1 MIRPIRMGKEELFAA
16 LGQLERGEPLHPEVL
31 EFFVET
37 VRYMEG
43 QIDYQANYI
52 QAYRDENEQ
61 QRQQIAKLWQ
71 KLERLTGEDSSV
83 LKRLMDGRLT

>member
-1 MIRPIRMGKEELFAA
+1 MGPVRMGAKELFST
-16 LGQLERGEPLHPEVL
+16 LDQLAKGEPLHPEVL
-31 EFFVET
+31 EFFIET

-61 QRQQIAKLWQ
+61 QRQQIAKMW
-71 KLERLTGEDSSV
+71 
-83 LKRLMDGRLT
+83 LKM

>member
-1 MIRPIRMGKEELFAA
+1 MSERVRMGKEELFAV
-16 LGQLERGEPLHPEVL
+16 LGRIERGKWISPEVL

-61 QRQQIAKLWQ
+61 QRVQIARMWQ
-71 KLERLTGEDSSV
+71 KMEKLTGQDSSV
-83 LKRLMDGRLT
+83 LKRLLETDP

>member
-1 MIRPIRMGKEELFAA
+1 MSEPVRMGKEELFAV
-16 LGQLERGEPLHPEVL
+16 LGRIERGEWISPEVL

-61 QRQQIAKLWQ
+61 QRVQIARMWQ
-71 KLERLTGEDSSV
+71 KMEKLTG
-83 LKRLMDGRLT
+83 